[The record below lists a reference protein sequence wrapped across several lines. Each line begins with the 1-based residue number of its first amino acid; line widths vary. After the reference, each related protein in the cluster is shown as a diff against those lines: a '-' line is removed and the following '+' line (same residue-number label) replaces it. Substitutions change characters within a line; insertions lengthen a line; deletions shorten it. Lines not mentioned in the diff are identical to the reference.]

1 MTRRVTRHLS
11 PCIAS
16 GWLVA
21 LLLLTGCSN
30 ILRSGLV
37 NDTSIL
43 LPPSAARSIYVQI
56 RNTSENQNATPSDL
70 PARLTAKGYQVVNDP
85 LGAAYW
91 LQAQI
96 VYCHKARD
104 GVRPELVAKAGF
116 GTGIGGG
123 GTPLTNAGGIDM
135 DAMGG
140 MFGGLGG
147 GGMNMQAL
155 RGMAMGGGAA
165 PDLNAMMRMA
175 MSGRG
180 GYPGM
185 APPEQNHDSLYL
197 CVADVLVTE
206 QGKTDQPR
214 LYKMRSVAH
223 VLQKKLNI
231 EEATPI
237 VREKFGASITGA
249 F

>member
-1 MTRRVTRHLS
+1 MNRRMKMNSNHGVT
-11 PCIAS
+11 S
-16 GWLVA
+16 GLLVV
-21 LLLLTGCSN
+21 LFLFSGCSN
-30 ILRSGLV
+30 VLRSGLV

-43 LPPSAARSIYVQI
+43 LPPSAGRTIYVQI
-56 RNTSENQNATPSDL
+56 RNTSENQGATPSDI
-70 PARLTAKGYQVVNDP
+70 PTRLIAKGYQIVNDP
-85 LGAAYW
+85 LEAAYW
-91 LQAQI
+91 LQTQV
-96 VYCHKARD
+96 VYCHKAGE
-104 GVRPELVAKAGF
+104 GVKPETVVKAGF
-116 GTGIGGG
+116 GAGIGSG
-123 GTPLTNAGGIDM
+123 GTPLVAAGGMDM

-140 MFGGLGG
+140 MFAGMGG
-147 GGMNMQAL
+147 GGMNIQAM
-155 RGMAMGGGAA
+155 RGMAMGGAA
-165 PDLNAMMRMA
+165 MPDINAMMRMA

-185 APPEQNHDSLYL
+185 AQPQQSDDSLYL

-206 QGKTDQPR
+206 QVKSSLART
-214 LYKMRSVAH
+214 YKMRSVAH

>member
-1 MTRRVTRHLS
+1 MNPGLPIGLR
-11 PCIAS
+11 
-16 GWLVA
+16 G
-21 LLLLTGCSN
+21 LLLASLCVITGCSN
-30 ILRSGLV
+30 VLRSGLV

-43 LPPSAARSIYVQI
+43 LPPSAERTIYVQV
-56 RNTSENQNATPSDL
+56 RNTSENQAVTPADI
-70 PARLTAKGYQVVNDP
+70 PARLSAKGYQVVKAP
-85 LGAAYW
+85 SEASYW
-91 LQAQI
+91 LQTQV
-96 VYCHKARD
+96 VYCHKAAD
-104 GVRPELVAKAGF
+104 GVKPEMVAKAGF
-116 GTGIGGG
+116 GAGIGSG
-123 GTPLTNAGGIDM
+123 GTPLANAAGLDL

-140 MFGGLGG
+140 MTE
-147 GGMNMQAL
+147 QAM
-155 RGMAMGGGAA
+155 RAMAMGGGGM
-165 PDLNAMMRMA
+165 PDVNAMMRMA

-185 APPEQNHDSLYL
+185 TQPQQSEDVTYL

-206 QGKTDQPR
+206 QDKNGRPR

-237 VREKFGASITGA
+237 VRDKFGASITGA

>member
-43 LPPSAARSIYVQI
+43 LPPSTARTIYVQI
-56 RNTSENQNATPSDL
+56 RNTSENQHATPADI
-70 PARLTAKGYQVVNDP
+70 PARLMAKGYQVVNDP

-91 LQAQI
+91 LQTQV
-96 VYCHKARD
+96 VYCHKAGD
-104 GVRPELVAKAGF
+104 GVRPEMVAKAGF
-116 GTGIGGG
+116 GAGIGSG
-123 GTPLTNAGGIDM
+123 GTPLANAGGLDM

-140 MFGGLGG
+140 MFGGSGSGG
-147 GGMNMQAL
+147 VNMQAI

>member
-43 LPPSAARSIYVQI
+43 LPPSTARTIYVQI
-56 RNTSENQNATPSDL
+56 RNTSENQPS
-70 PARLTAKGYQVVNDP
+70 RLMAKGYQVVNDP

-91 LQAQI
+91 LQTQV
-96 VYCHKARD
+96 VYCHKAGE
-104 GVRPELVAKAGF
+104 GVRPEMVAKAGF
-116 GTGIGGG
+116 GAGIGSG
-123 GTPLTNAGGIDM
+123 GTPLANAGGLDM

-140 MFGGLGG
+140 MFGGSGSGG
-147 GGMNMQAL
+147 VNMQAL

>member
-1 MTRRVTRHLS
+1 MTRQVTRHLS
-11 PCIAS
+11 PCIAG

-30 ILRSGLV
+30 IQRSGLV

-43 LPPSAARSIYVQI
+43 LPPSTARTIYVQI
-56 RNTSENQNATPSDL
+56 RNTSENQHATPADI

-91 LQAQI
+91 LQTQV
-96 VYCHKARD
+96 VYCHKAGD
-104 GVRPELVAKAGF
+104 GVRPEMVAKAGF
-116 GTGIGGG
+116 GAGIGSG
-123 GTPLTNAGGIDM
+123 GTPLANADGLDM

-140 MFGGLGG
+140 MFGRLGG
-147 GGMNMQAL
+147 GGMNMHAL

-185 APPEQNHDSLYL
+185 AQPQQNDDSLYL

-206 QGKTDQPR
+206 QGTTGQPR

>member
-1 MTRRVTRHLS
+1 M
-11 PCIAS
+11 
-16 GWLVA
+16 
-21 LLLLTGCSN
+21 
-30 ILRSGLV
+30 
-37 NDTSIL
+37 
-43 LPPSAARSIYVQI
+43 
-56 RNTSENQNATPSDL
+56 
-70 PARLTAKGYQVVNDP
+70 
-85 LGAAYW
+85 
-91 LQAQI
+91 
-96 VYCHKARD
+96 
-104 GVRPELVAKAGF
+104 VAKAGF
-116 GTGIGGG
+116 GAGIGSG
-123 GTPLTNAGGIDM
+123 GTPLANAGGLDM

-140 MFGGLGG
+140 MFGRLGG
-147 GGMNMQAL
+147 GGMNMHAL
-155 RGMAMGGGAA
+155 REMAMGGGAA

-185 APPEQNHDSLYL
+185 AQPQQNDDSLYL

-206 QGKTDQPR
+206 QGTTGQPR
-214 LYKMRSVAH
+214 RYQMRSVAH